1 MVEARYVHTNLVA
14 RDFRRLARFYQEVFG
29 CRPLLP
35 ERDLAGE
42 WLERATGLAGAR
54 IRGIHLRLPGG
65 GDDGPTLEVFEYAEP
80 LAGHHAAAN
89 RPGFGHIAFGVEDV
103 AAAREAVRAAGGG
116 CLGEMVT
123 VQVAGAGTVTFAYLL
138 DPEGNVVEVQ
148 SWG

>member
-14 RDFRRLARFYQEVFG
+14 RDFRRLARFYQEAFG
-29 CRPLLP
+29 CAPLLP

-42 WLERATGLAGAR
+42 WLERATGLVGAR
-54 IRGIHLRLPGG
+54 IRGIHLRLPGD
-65 GDDGPTLEVFEYAEP
+65 GDDGPTLEIFEYAEP

-89 RPGFGHIAFGVEDV
+89 RPGFGHIAFGVRDV

-116 CLGEMVT
+116 CLGEVVT
-123 VQVAGAGTVTFAYLL
+123 TQVAGAGTVTFAYLL
-138 DPEGNVVEVQ
+138 DPEDNVVEVQ